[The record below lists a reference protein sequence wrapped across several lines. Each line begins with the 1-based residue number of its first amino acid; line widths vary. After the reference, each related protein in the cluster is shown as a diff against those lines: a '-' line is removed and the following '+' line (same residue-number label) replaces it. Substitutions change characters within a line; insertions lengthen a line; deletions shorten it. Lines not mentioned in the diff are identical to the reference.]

1 MMNTGN
7 LVQYRKQPLRFQP
20 IQRIFFK
27 HKGSK
32 HLPLSPYQYSQT
44 EKTMVINNKTV
55 LVLGGWGLV
64 GSAICRRLMEEHPKR
79 IILTSLKESEAKQAC
94 EQMRSEYPK
103 AGRNFFVPWWGNI
116 FVRNE
121 FKDLSRDEILS
132 DSHKRSKFI
141 DDIIDELTLEVLERS
156 SLYQLLD
163 KYRPDIVIDCIN
175 SATAI
180 AYQDIFQSSRDVMIA
195 LKSDS
200 KNLKETVER
209 LLATQYT
216 PQLIR
221 HVQIFYRSM
230 NAARTSFYVK
240 IGTSGTGGMGL
251 NIPYTHS
258 EEKPSRVLLS
268 KSVVAGAHTLL
279 LFLMGRTPDAPITK
293 EIKPTGAIA
302 WKRIAY
308 GEIAKRG
315 KAVELVDCPPEHG
328 IELKGKFKIKM
339 NNGAAK
345 PTGERLKSV
354 FIDTGENGIFSR
366 GEFEAIATPGQ
377 MEYVT
382 PEEIAED
389 VVYEIKGGNTG
400 HDIINALDNA
410 TLSPTYRAGFMFQ
423 SAIER
428 MKQLEKEHD
437 VDSVAFEM
445 LGPPRLSKLLYEAH
459 LLKLAYGTTN
469 NVLKT
474 PAKQISADL
483 TTVISKEEKL
493 RSQIISIGIP
503 ILMPDGKTLLR
514 GNEVKIPPYHGI
526 NELPISGSAIE
537 TWAHNGWVDL
547 RVSNMEQWK
556 SRLTII
562 MKEVE
567 ASIKGDTS
575 SRHFRTAEY
584 WDRFENIDE
593 GKIVG
598 WIFTEEEKGKRMK
611 S

>member
-1 MMNTGN
+1 
-7 LVQYRKQPLRFQP
+7 
-20 IQRIFFK
+20 
-27 HKGSK
+27 
-32 HLPLSPYQYSQT
+32 
-44 EKTMVINNKTV
+44 MVITNKTV

-64 GSAICRRLMEEHPKR
+64 GSAICRRLMEESPKK
-79 IILTSLKESEAKQAC
+79 IILTSLKESEAKDAC
-94 EQMRSEYPK
+94 EQMRKEYPS
-103 AGRNFFVPWWGNI
+103 AGRSFFVPWWGNI

-121 FKDLSRDEILS
+121 FKDLAREEILS
-132 DSHKRSKFI
+132 DPVKRNKFI
-141 DDIIDELTLEVLERS
+141 DDIIDELTPAVLERS
-156 SLYQLLD
+156 ALYQVID
-163 KYRPDIVIDCIN
+163 TYRPDVVIDCIN

-180 AYQDIFQSSRDVMIA
+180 AYQDIFQSSRDVMLA
-195 LKSDS
+195 LRREGADVRDA
-200 KNLKETVER
+200 VER

-230 NAARTSFYVK
+230 HLAKTAIYVK

-268 KSVVAGAHTLL
+268 KSAVAGAHTLL

-293 EIKPTGAIA
+293 EVKPTGAIA

-308 GEIAKRG
+308 GEVAKRG
-315 KAVELVDCPPEHG
+315 RPIDLVDRTPENG
-328 IELKGKFKIKM
+328 VELKGKFPIRMKDGKTVS
-339 NNGAAK
+339 
-345 PTGERLKSV
+345 TGRKLRSV

-377 MEYVT
+377 MEFVT
-382 PEEIAED
+382 PEEIAD
-389 VVYEIKGGNTG
+389 SVVYEIKGGNTG

-423 SAIER
+423 GALEK
-428 MKQLEKEHD
+428 MKQLEKQHG

-445 LGPPRLSKLLYEAH
+445 LGPPRLSKLLFEAY
-459 LLKLAYGTTN
+459 LLKRIYTTVN
-469 NVLKT
+469 AVMKA
-474 PAKQISADL
+474 PAKAIS
-483 TTVISKEEKL
+483 EKL
-493 RSQIISIGIP
+493 TALVRKDTELRSHIISIGIP

-514 GNEVKIPPYHGI
+514 GDEVKIPPYRGV
-526 NELPISGSAIE
+526 NELPLTADSLE
-537 TWAHNGWVDL
+537 DWAHAGWIDL
-547 RVSNMEQWK
+547 RPTNMDAWK
-556 SRLTII
+556 ARLSII
-562 MKEVE
+562 RKEVE
-567 ASIKGDTS
+567 AATAGDTS
-575 SRHFRTAEY
+575 SRNFRTMEY
-584 WDRFENIDE
+584 WGNFDEIDE

>member
-1 MMNTGN
+1 
-7 LVQYRKQPLRFQP
+7 
-20 IQRIFFK
+20 
-27 HKGSK
+27 
-32 HLPLSPYQYSQT
+32 
-44 EKTMVINNKTV
+44 MVITNKTV

-64 GSAICRRLMEEHPKR
+64 GSAICRKLMEEKPKK
-79 IILTSLKESEAKQAC
+79 IILTSLKESEAKDAC
-94 EQMRSEYPK
+94 ETMRREYPK
-103 AGRNFFVPWWGNI
+103 AGKNFFVPWWGNI

-121 FKDLSRDEILS
+121 FKDLTRDEILA
-132 DSHKRSKFI
+132 DQTKRTKFL
-141 DDIIDELTLEVLERS
+141 DDVIEELTPEVLERS
-156 SLYQLLD
+156 ALFQLIN
-163 KYRPDIVIDCIN
+163 KYKPDVVIDCIN

-195 LKSDS
+195 LKNNAD
-200 KNLKETVER
+200 NLKEVVER

-230 NAARTSFYVK
+230 NIAKTGTYVK

-268 KSVVAGAHTLL
+268 KSVVAGAHTML

-302 WKRIAY
+302 WKKIAY

-315 KAVELVDCPPEHG
+315 KPIDLFDCPPESG
-328 IELKGKFKIKM
+328 VELKGKFKIRM
-339 NNGAAK
+339 QGNVK
-345 PTGERLKSV
+345 PTGQKLKSV

-377 MEYVT
+377 MEFVT
-382 PEEIAED
+382 PEEIAD
-389 VVYEIKGGNTG
+389 SVLYEIRGGNTG

-423 SAIER
+423 GALAK
-428 MKQLEKEHD
+428 MKQLEKDHD
-437 VDSVAFEM
+437 TNSVAFEM

-459 LLKLAYGTTN
+459 LLKKIYGTVN
-469 NVLKT
+469 AVLKT
-474 PAKQISADL
+474 GSKKLSDDV
-483 TTVISKEEKL
+483 TTYITKDDAL

-503 ILMPDGKTLLR
+503 ILLPNGKTLLR
-514 GNEVKIPPYHGI
+514 GNEVKIPAFRGL
-526 NELPISGSAIE
+526 NELNITPESLE
-537 TWAHNGWVDL
+537 EWARAGWIDL
-547 RVSNMEQWK
+547 RPSNMDQWK
-556 SRLTII
+556 LRLNEIK
-562 MKEVE
+562 KEVE
-567 ASIKGDTS
+567 LHIANDTS
-575 SRHFRTAEY
+575 SRNFRTMEY
-584 WDRFENIDE
+584 WENFDNIDA

>member
-1 MMNTGN
+1 
-7 LVQYRKQPLRFQP
+7 
-20 IQRIFFK
+20 
-27 HKGSK
+27 
-32 HLPLSPYQYSQT
+32 
-44 EKTMVINNKTV
+44 MVITNKTV

-64 GSAICRRLMEEHPKR
+64 GSAICRRLMEESPKK
-79 IILTSLKESEAKQAC
+79 IILTSLKESEAKDAC
-94 EQMRSEYPK
+94 EQMRKEYPS
-103 AGRNFFVPWWGNI
+103 AGRSFFVPWWGNI

-121 FKDLSRDEILS
+121 FKDLAREEILS
-132 DSHKRSKFI
+132 DPVKRNKFI
-141 DDIIDELTLEVLERS
+141 DDIIDELTPAVLERS
-156 SLYQLLD
+156 ALYQVID
-163 KYRPDIVIDCIN
+163 TYRPDVVIDCIN

-180 AYQDIFQSSRDVMIA
+180 AYQDIFQSSRDVMLA
-195 LKSDS
+195 LRREGADVRDA
-200 KNLKETVER
+200 VER

-230 NAARTSFYVK
+230 HLAKTAIYVK

-268 KSVVAGAHTLL
+268 KSAVAGAHTLL

-293 EIKPTGAIA
+293 EVKPTGAIA

-308 GEIAKRG
+308 GEVAKRG
-315 KAVELVDCPPEHG
+315 RPIDLVDRTPENG
-328 IELKGKFKIKM
+328 VELKGKFPIRMKDGKTVS
-339 NNGAAK
+339 
-345 PTGERLKSV
+345 TGRKLRSV

-377 MEYVT
+377 MEFVT
-382 PEEIAED
+382 PEEIAD
-389 VVYEIKGGNTG
+389 SVVYEIKGGNTG

-423 SAIER
+423 GALEK
-428 MKQLEKEHD
+428 MKQLEKQHG

-445 LGPPRLSKLLYEAH
+445 LGPPRLSKLLFEAY
-459 LLKLAYGTTN
+459 LLKRIYTTVN
-469 NVLKT
+469 AVMKA
-474 PAKQISADL
+474 PAKAIS
-483 TTVISKEEKL
+483 EKL
-493 RSQIISIGIP
+493 TALVRKDTELRSHIISIGIP

-514 GNEVKIPPYHGI
+514 GDEVKIPPYRGV
-526 NELPISGSAIE
+526 NELPLTADSLE
-537 TWAHNGWVDL
+537 DWAHAGWIDL
-547 RVSNMEQWK
+547 RPANMDAWK
-556 SRLTII
+556 ARLSII
-562 MKEVE
+562 RKEVE
-567 ASIKGDTS
+567 AATAGDTS
-575 SRHFRTAEY
+575 SRNFRTMEY
-584 WDRFENIDE
+584 WGNFDEIDE